1 MRDDLSPIRGE
12 IREPGF
18 RRLSHGLYQPLCPDL
33 TARQE
38 LMRDLQAWLL
48 VLPADAAYTHITG
61 AWLNDWWL
69 PVLPKF
75 VPVFAAS
82 SVETNRPRRAGLVCS
97 RLKRDSRPVRL
108 HGLPVD
114 RPEEVL
120 LRSARDLAQ
129 LDLIAMVVSALR
141 SGVVGRAELERVC
154 ATRRPGVR
162 PLRHALRLANARNES
177 PGEVLLTI
185 FHESVDI
192 PVEPQVELYEDGRFL
207 GRADLLIKGTN
218 HVQEYDGPAH
228 RSGRQHMADL
238 RRDRGLASTAY
249 IRRGYTADDLLN
261 HPLAVLQ
268 EIDRAIGRRHRPE
281 RVERW
286 RTWVSRSTYS
296 EAGRARLMNRWL
308 RVSGV
313 TDWS

>member
-1 MRDDLSPIRGE
+1 MRDDLSPIRGA

-18 RRLSHGLYQPLCPDL
+18 RRLSHGLYQPLCPNL
-33 TARQE
+33 NARQE
-38 LMRDLQAWLL
+38 TIRDLQAWLL
-48 VLPADAAYTHITG
+48 VLPADAVYTHVTG
-61 AWLNDWWL
+61 AWLNGWWL
-69 PVLPKF
+69 PVLPDF

-82 SVETNRPRRAGLVCS
+82 CLEANRPRRAGLVCS
-97 RLKRDSRPVRL
+97 RLTRDSQPVRL

-120 LRSARDLAQ
+120 LRAARDLAQ
-129 LDLIAMVVSALR
+129 LDLIVLVVSALR
-141 SGVVGRAELERVC
+141 SGAVSRDQLERVC

-162 PLRHALRLANARNES
+162 PLRHALKLANPKNES
-177 PGEVLLTI
+177 AGEVLLTT
-185 FHESVDI
+185 FHELVGV

-218 HVQEYDGPAH
+218 FLQEYDGPVH
-228 RSGRQHMADL
+228 RSGRQHVADL

-249 IRRGYTADDLLN
+249 VRRGYTADDLLN

-286 RTWVSRSTYS
+286 RAWVSRSTYS

-308 RVSGV
+308 RLSGV
-313 TDWS
+313 VDWS